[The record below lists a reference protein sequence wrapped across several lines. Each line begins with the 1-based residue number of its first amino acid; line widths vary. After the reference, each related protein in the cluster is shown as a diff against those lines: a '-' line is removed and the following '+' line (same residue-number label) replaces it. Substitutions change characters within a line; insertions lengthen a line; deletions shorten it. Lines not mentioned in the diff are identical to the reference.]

1 MAFSFALRP
10 SQLDILRYRGGRMG
24 ISAVPGSGKTFTLSA
39 LAAQIISSGALEP
52 DQDVL
57 IVTLVNSAVDN
68 FSARISQMVEARGLI
83 PHLGYRVRTLHGLAH
98 DIVREKPSLAGLEDR
113 FQIVDEREAEFIR
126 KEAANAW
133 LSAFPNALDDYFAPE
148 MDNNKREWARR
159 EQLPDLVHNLALA
172 FIRTCKDHALTP
184 DDLRARLDA
193 APAPLP
199 LAEMGWWIYD
209 KYQQALRY
217 RGAVDFDDLILYA
230 HRILQTDAEYL
241 ARLQYRFPYILEDE
255 AQDSSVMQEK
265 ILRLLAGHGNWVRV
279 GDPNQAIFE
288 TFTTANPKLLR
299 DFIAHEAD
307 IAKEL
312 PVSGRSQQCI
322 IDVANYLIDWTNASH
337 PASPVRDAL
346 GPPHIRAAEPDDPQ
360 PNPPADPQAVRFIPN
375 KFSPEEEVAAVVNSL
390 KKWLPRH
397 QDWTVAVL
405 VPRNVRGYDVIE
417 ALKKHKIEF
426 VDLLASADKTRL
438 AAGALGNVLSYLSD
452 PSSPAKLA
460 RAYQVWRRDWRD
472 AQNPSL
478 RGGVLP
484 PKQSPDGEE
493 GIASQRTLAM
503 TEEERAETRIETEEA
518 GGVSIRQENTAYS
531 TTALFKRVSELLR
544 KVGETESFV
553 APLATFPSAAGRG
566 AGTREGW
573 LSSVSE
579 SEAESVIAELDAF
592 RVVVNRWLRAVTLPI
607 DQLILTL
614 AQELFTD
621 AADLALAHKLALVLR
636 QAAEAHREWRLPDLT
651 AELGVIARNERRF
664 LGFSS
669 DDTGFDPNMHKGKVV
684 VTTMHKAK
692 GLEWDRVYLMSVN
705 NYDFPSL
712 QPYDTYISEKW
723 FIRNGLNL
731 EAESLAQ
738 LKAALSAGEFDWY
751 EEGAATFS
759 AREDYARERL
769 RLLYVGITRAKRDLI
784 VTWNTGR
791 RGDAAP
797 NLAFEALR
805 GWRQENL
812 DFGPKPR
819 RFD

>member
-1 MAFSFALRP
+1 MNFTFRP

-39 LAAQIISSGALEP
+39 LAAQIISSGALEA

-98 DIVREKPSLAGLEDR
+98 DIVREKPSLVGLEDR
-113 FQIVDEREAEFIR
+113 FQIVDDRESEFIR

-133 LSAFPNALDDYFAPE
+133 LSTFPNHLDDFFDPE
-148 MDNNKREWARR
+148 MDNNKRDWTRR
-159 EQLPDLVHNLALA
+159 QYLPDLIHSLGLA
-172 FIRTCKDHALTP
+172 FIRTCKNYALTP
-184 DDLRARLDA
+184 DDLRARINE

-217 RGAVDFDDLILYA
+217 RGAVDFDDLIMYA

-255 AQDSSVMQEK
+255 AQDSSDIQEK
-265 ILRLLAGHGNWVRV
+265 ILRLLATNWVRV

-288 TFTTANPKLLR
+288 TFTTADPKLLR

-307 IAKEL
+307 ISKEL

-322 IDVANYLIDWTNASH
+322 IDVANYLIDWTSAAH
-337 PASPVRDAL
+337 PAPAVRDAL
-346 GPPHIRAAEPDDPQ
+346 SIPHIQAAEPDDPQ
-360 PNPPADPQAVRFIPN
+360 PNPPADPDGIRFIPN
-375 KFSPEEEVAAVVNSL
+375 KFSPDEEVTAVVNSI
-390 KKWLPRH
+390 KHWLPDH

-405 VPRNVRGYDVIE
+405 VPRNLRGTDVIN
-417 ALKKHKIEF
+417 ALKAQKIEF
-426 VDLLASADKTRL
+426 VEFLNSTDQTRL
-438 AAGALGNVLSYLSD
+438 TAGALGNVLSYLSE
-452 PSSPAKLA
+452 PSSPTKLV

-472 AQNPSL
+472 LSSSPSL
-478 RGGVLP
+478 RGGALP
-484 PKQSPDGEE
+484 PKQSPDDEE
-493 GIASQRTLAM
+493 GIASQSALAM
-503 TEEERAETRIETEEA
+503 TEEERVLQKELL
-518 GGVSIRQENTAYS
+518 S
-531 TTALFKRVSELLR
+531 RVSELLR
-544 KVGETESFV
+544 KVGETEAFT
-553 APLATFPSAAGRG
+553 APRPDSD
-566 AGTREGW
+566 W
-573 LSSVSE
+573 LSAISE
-579 SEAESVIAELDAF
+579 SEAESVVEELGAF
-592 RVVVNRWLRAVTLPI
+592 RVVINRWLSAVTLPI
-607 DQLILTL
+607 DQLLLTL
-614 AQELFTD
+614 AQELFTN
-621 AADLALAHKLALVLR
+621 AAELALAHKLALVLR
-636 QAAEAHREWRLPDLT
+636 QAADDHIDWRLPELT

-664 LGFSS
+664 IGFSS
-669 DDTGFDPNMHKGKVV
+669 DDSGFDPNAHRGKVV

-712 QPYDTYISEKW
+712 QGYDNFISEKW
-723 FIRNGLNL
+723 FVRSLVSIRPDEHGATQPPKLNL
-731 EAESLAQ
+731 EAEALAQ
-738 LKAALSAGEFDWY
+738 LKAALSSDEFNWY
-751 EEGAATFS
+751 EEGAATLS

-791 RGDAAP
+791 KGDATP
-797 NLAFEALR
+797 NLALEALR
-805 GWRQENL
+805 GWWEDRA
-812 DFGPKPR
+812 K
-819 RFD
+819 